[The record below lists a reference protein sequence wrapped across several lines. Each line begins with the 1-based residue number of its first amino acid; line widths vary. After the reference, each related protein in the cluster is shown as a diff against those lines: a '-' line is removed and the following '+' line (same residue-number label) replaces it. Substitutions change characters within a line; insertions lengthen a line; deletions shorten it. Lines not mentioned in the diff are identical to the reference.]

1 MARAASRSKADADK
15 WGGISS
21 EAVEKATGRSWKK
34 WITALDREGCAAM
47 THAQIAAHIHRTMGA
62 SGWWSQMVTVGYEQA
77 KGLRSPHQKPD
88 GYSASV
94 TRTLPVAP
102 TRVTAAFAS
111 AAARAKWLPGTPLE
125 IRTTHAGKS
134 VRAWWKGAGANN
146 GTSIVVA
153 TVTAKGPGK
162 CSVQVNHDRLR
173 GPRDVTRS
181 KAFWAAALD
190 RLRDHLTR

>member
-1 MARAASRSKADADK
+1 MAQSRSRSAPASVK

-21 EAVEKATGRSWKK
+21 VAVEKATGRSWKK
-34 WITALDREGCAAM
+34 WITALDRAGCAAM
-47 THAQIAAHIHRTMGA
+47 THAQIAAHIHRAFGT

-77 KGLRSPHQKPD
+77 KGLRNPHEKPD
-88 GYSASV
+88 GYSASI

-102 TRVTAAFAS
+102 TRVTTAFSS

-134 VRAWWKGAGANN
+134 VRAWWKGAGAGN

-173 GPRDVTRS
+173 GPRDVTKS

-190 RLRDHLTR
+190 RLRDDLAR